1 MLTWEPAAP
10 SGLWSEITAWWA
22 GGEADT
28 VKYLDPIF
36 ATLASGCIMFN
47 TFLSNLCQKT
57 QGLRELDWG
66 GERWHFDLALRFSS

>member
-1 MLTWEPAAP
+1 VGT
-10 SGLWSEITAWWA
+10 SGGVWALERDYCMVA